1 VVVTTDDAVS
11 KKTML
16 VERTRVHYARS
27 HGDPEH
33 VCVDEPLRIDL
44 ELPASY
50 ARDLLD
56 ALRRV
61 LEAGGEFDRALLSID
76 VPIRL
81 YLRPTQVE
89 QLVDKLALIV
99 EESSR

>member
-1 VVVTTDDAVS
+1 MIA

-16 VERTRVHYARS
+16 VERDRTHYARA

-33 VCVDEPLRIDL
+33 VRVDEPLAIDL

-50 ARDLLD
+50 SRDLLV

-61 LEAGGEFDRALLSID
+61 IEAGGEYERALIAVD
-76 VPIRL
+76 VPVRL
-81 YLRPTQVE
+81 FLRPTQVE
-89 QLVDKLALIV
+89 QLVEKLAKV
-99 EESSR
+99 AEGAR